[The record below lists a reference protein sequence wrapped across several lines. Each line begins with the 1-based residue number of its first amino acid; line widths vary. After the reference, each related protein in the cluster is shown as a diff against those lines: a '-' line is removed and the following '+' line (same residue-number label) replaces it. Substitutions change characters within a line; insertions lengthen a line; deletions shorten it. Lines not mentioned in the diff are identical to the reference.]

1 MSPLGLDDHW
11 WWLLFAALL
20 GILEIFV
27 PGIFLIWMAAAA
39 AITGLLAAML
49 PIALPFQLAIFGL
62 LALAAVYSGRRYYD
76 ANPVDSAD
84 PLLNDRTARLIGQSV
99 TVVTAI
105 ENGEGRVKVGD
116 FGLSRDTSDSYY
128 GDAVR
133 WSAPEVL
140 QQQEHTEKSDVW
152 ALGVVI
158 WEIFSM
164 FEILP

>member
-20 GILEIFV
+20 GILEIFL

-62 LALAAVYSGRRYYD
+62 LALAAVYSGRRYYES
-76 ANPVDSAD
+76 NPVGSAD

-116 FGLSRDTSDSYY
+116 SVWSCRGADCAEGSR
-128 GDAVR
+128 VR
-133 WSAPEVL
+133 ITGADGSCLKVEPVR
-140 QQQEHTEKSDVW
+140 
-152 ALGVVI
+152 
-158 WEIFSM
+158 EIEGPAS
-164 FEILP
+164 

>member
-62 LALAAVYSGRRYYD
+62 LALAAVYSGRRYYE
-76 ANPVDSAD
+76 ANPVGSAD
-84 PLLNDRTARLIGQSV
+84 PLLNDRTARLVGQSV

-116 FGLSRDTSDSYY
+116 SVWAARGP
-128 GDAVR
+128 DAPSGARLTVTGAEGACLR
-133 WSAPEVL
+133 VGPAAALPTAEGEAEAPE
-140 QQQEHTEKSDVW
+140 T
-152 ALGVVI
+152 A
-158 WEIFSM
+158 
-164 FEILP
+164 